1 MEPHGVLST
10 HEQTLGEHVEGAGGG
25 QSSRVPA
32 SQVLLTAVEED
43 LQGPCLWTF
52 LQVEAAPS
60 LLAHEQDKTKGSFP
74 EVSL

>member
-10 HEQTLGEHVEGAGGG
+10 HEQTLAEHVEGAGGG

-43 LQGPCLWTF
+43 LQGPCL
-52 LQVEAAPS
+52 
-60 LLAHEQDKTKGSFP
+60 
-74 EVSL
+74 

>member
-10 HEQTLGEHVEGAGGG
+10 HEQTLGEHVEGA
-25 QSSRVPA
+25 PA

-43 LQGPCLWTF
+43 LQRPCLWTF
-52 LQVEAAPS
+52 LQEEAAPS